1 MNGFLAHSTG
11 RSCLQCKIG
20 VDSERGYQTI
30 DLDAIPLR
38 THAQTVTHMQQFHN
52 APKSSK
58 ETLAEKNGV
67 RLESQIVSEQSAY
80 STLPSFK

>member
-1 MNGFLAHSTG
+1 
-11 RSCLQCKIG
+11 
-20 VDSERGYQTI
+20 
-30 DLDAIPLR
+30 
-38 THAQTVTHMQQFHN
+38 MQQFHN